1 VHRPTVVIAVL
12 AAVCAAPI
20 AGQSDPG
27 AGRRPELV
35 KPPRQPADTRL
46 RLTLGLGVSVVPWV
60 RYDYQTAV
68 TLNGGRQ
75 LAYGGSGAAPGLMV
89 FASPAVV
96 LPGPLRRISVGADLS
111 AGGLYTLS
119 GAVIPAGTQTPF
131 STSNLQ
137 QAIRAEHSFGQGW
150 HPFASPY
157 IEHDIA
163 SIRGNKLRLGYQF
176 LAQSGEYTGAFPP
189 NPAGLASAGY
199 DVRMTYRAHLIRF
212 SWTNYLYADD
222 YGRGGRPAERRAGF
236 LRRMGIGAGTHHAIE
251 IFFAIGPI
259 WDL

>member
-1 VHRPTVVIAVL
+1 VHWPTVVIAVL
-12 AAVCAAPI
+12 CAGCATPI
-20 AGQSDPG
+20 AGQGDPVPD
-27 AGRRPELV
+27 RRPEQV
-35 KPPRQPADTRL
+35 KPPRQPVDTHPRL
-46 RLTLGLGVSVVPWV
+46 ALGLGVTVLPWV

-75 LAYGGSGAAPGLMV
+75 LAYSGAGAAPGLMV
-89 FASPAVV
+89 FASPAIV
-96 LPGPLRRISVGADLS
+96 LPGSLRRVSVGADLS

-119 GAVIPAGTQTPF
+119 NAVIPAGTAAPF

-137 QAIRAEHSFGQGW
+137 QAIKAEHSFGQGW
-150 HPFASPY
+150 HPLVSPY

-163 SIRGNKLRLGYQF
+163 SIRDNKLRLGYQF
-176 LAQSGEYTGAFPP
+176 LTQSGEYAGAFPP
-189 NPAGLASAGY
+189 NPVGLASAGY

-212 SWTNYLYADD
+212 SWTNYLYAGD
-222 YGRGGRPAERRAGF
+222 YGRGGGPPEHRTGL
-236 LRRMGIGAGTHHAIE
+236 LRRIGVCAGTHRTIE